1 MNKIKIL
8 DAGSVIDDRGEVVFA
23 NKFDMKKI
31 KRFYIVSN
39 HRTNFIRAWHG
50 HKKENKYVMVIQG
63 ASMISAVKIDNWKKP
78 SKENKVEKIILS
90 EKKPKIIYI
99 PKGFANGFKTLKSNT
114 KIVFFST
121 STTRQ
126 SLKDDFRFEYN
137 YWNPWK
143 ITFR

>member
-126 SLKDDFRFEYN
+126 SLKDYFRFEYN
-137 YWNPWK
+137 YWNPW
-143 ITFR
+143 IISQR

>member
-1 MNKIKIL
+1 M
-8 DAGSVIDDRGEVVFA
+8 VV
-23 NKFDMKKI
+23 
-31 KRFYIVSN
+31 
-39 HRTNFIRAWHG
+39 
-50 HKKENKYVMVIQG
+50 QG
-63 ASMISAVKIDNWKKP
+63 AAMICAVKIDNWKKP

-121 STTRQ
+121 STIRQ

-143 ITFR
+143 ISQR